1 MLLALG
7 AAAMAQAD
15 VLGLLK
21 QGMAAR
27 QHGDDDA
34 AIYYLSAAIAAG
46 VLRPN
51 DLAAVLASRGVAYD
65 NKGQTD
71 AAIADFTAALE
82 LKPDFG
88 DAYIDRGLSWTKK
101 HEYDRAIAEFTQASN
116 VDPAH
121 AFIALNDR
129 GNAYDEKGDFEKA
142 IADYSGSIRLRPDY
156 ATAYYNR
163 ANSHNALEPAAAPDI
178 EGPRARNG
186 EGRAPRRH
194 AVPTTD

>member
-21 QGMAAR
+21 QGMGAR
-27 QHGDDDA
+27 QRGDDDA

-51 DLAAVLASRGVAYD
+51 DLATVLASRGVAYD

-121 AFIALNDR
+121 AFLALNDR

-142 IADYSGSIRLRPDY
+142 IADYSESIRLRPDY

-163 ANSHNALEPAAAPDI
+163 M
-178 EGPRARNG
+178 RKTC
-186 EGRAPRRH
+186 
-194 AVPTTD
+194 V